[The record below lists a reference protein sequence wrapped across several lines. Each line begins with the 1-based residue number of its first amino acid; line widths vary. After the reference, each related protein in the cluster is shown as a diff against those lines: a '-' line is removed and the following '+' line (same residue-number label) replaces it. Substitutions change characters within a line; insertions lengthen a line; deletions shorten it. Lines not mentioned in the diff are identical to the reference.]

1 MSSKNPIDPIKE
13 INNTK
18 YLNTVAIKSRYELM
32 KVNKENLKNGYEIG
46 THWVKYTPYPV
57 IDDDIRDNMA
67 KFESYPIK
75 KINTIKK
82 GILDEISNSDII
94 NQLNQNDQTK
104 KLSNEIK
111 AFQKKNCEMHEIEK
125 KWVYIPKSIRLFKQ
139 HHPTDMLYTHSQNN
153 LSKFYKRNKNI
164 KISNPFETTT
174 FPISK
179 KPFSFTD
186 KNFKFKYDKK
196 VYDIKPLHIKNE
208 KGHCYFPKVRSS
220 SLESKNDKIED
231 NSNQKKSFD
240 KNRNIVLLS
249 ILSPEEIIQNK
260 TKYEKEIAKL
270 NKSKNLFIGKDG
282 DKKRVNLSVLAKGL
296 KNNKELYKNINRN
309 ENFNKKNIFRRSIQI
324 INLPAFNEKEEEK
337 KFKKKKNRKY
347 FDGKYLDDDIILNNE
362 FPKRFY
368 GLNYQF
374 NENKKD
380 IKITNDN
387 IDLYQNE
394 MNKKFVDIKQFVNK
408 NFEKYLTPD
417 INKEYD
423 NKLLELKKNME
434 EKKKNE
440 VKF

>member
-1 MSSKNPIDPIKE
+1 
-13 INNTK
+13 
-18 YLNTVAIKSRYELM
+18 
-32 KVNKENLKNGYEIG
+32 
-46 THWVKYTPYPV
+46 
-57 IDDDIRDNMA
+57 
-67 KFESYPIK
+67 
-75 KINTIKK
+75 
-82 GILDEISNSDII
+82 
-94 NQLNQNDQTK
+94 
-104 KLSNEIK
+104 
-111 AFQKKNCEMHEIEK
+111 MHEIEK

-231 NSNQKKSFD
+231 NSNQKKSID

>member
-1 MSSKNPIDPIKE
+1 MSLKNPIDPIKE
-13 INNTK
+13 INNSK

-82 GILDEISNSDII
+82 GILEEISNSDII

-139 HHPTDMLYTHSQNN
+139 HHHPTDMFYTHSPNN
-153 LSKFYKRNKNI
+153 ISKFYKRNKN
-164 KISNPFETTT
+164 SNTFETTT
-174 FPISK
+174 IPINR

-186 KNFKFKYDKK
+186 KNFKLKYDKK

-208 KGHCYFPKVRSS
+208 KGHCYFPNIRTS
-220 SLESKNDKIED
+220 SLESINDKIED
-231 NSNQKKSFD
+231 NSNPKKSFD

-249 ILSPEEIIQNK
+249 ILSPEEIIHNK
-260 TKYEKEIAKL
+260 TIYEKEIAKL

-282 DKKRVNLSVLAKGL
+282 DKKRVNLSVLAKDL

-324 INLPAFNEKEEEK
+324 TNLPAFNEKKEEK
-337 KFKKKKNRKY
+337 KFKKNKNRKY

-362 FPKRFY
+362 FPQRFY

-394 MNKKFVDIKQFVNK
+394 MNKKFVDIKQFVNQ
-408 NFEKYLTPD
+408 NFEKYLSPD

-423 NKLLELKKNME
+423 KKLLELKKNME

-440 VKF
+440 IKF

>member
-1 MSSKNPIDPIKE
+1 
-13 INNTK
+13 
-18 YLNTVAIKSRYELM
+18 
-32 KVNKENLKNGYEIG
+32 
-46 THWVKYTPYPV
+46 
-57 IDDDIRDNMA
+57 MA

-82 GILDEISNSDII
+82 GILEEISNSDII

-240 KNRNIVLLS
+240 KNKNIVLLS

-434 EKKKNE
+434 EKKK
-440 VKF
+440 K

>member
-1 MSSKNPIDPIKE
+1 MSLKNPIDPIKE
-13 INNTK
+13 INNSK

-32 KVNKENLKNGYEIG
+32 KVNKDNLKNGYEIG
-46 THWVKYTPYPV
+46 THWVKYSPYPV
-57 IDDDIRDNMA
+57 LDDDIRDNMA

-94 NQLNQNDQTK
+94 NQLNQDDQTK

-111 AFQKKNCEMHEIEK
+111 SFQKKNCEMHEMEK

-139 HHPTDMLYTHSQNN
+139 HHPTDMYYTHRSNN
-153 LSKFYKRNKNI
+153 LSKFYKKNKKNT
-164 KISNPFETTT
+164 FEITS
-174 FPISK
+174 FPINK

-186 KNFKFKYDKK
+186 KNFKLKYDKK

-208 KGHCYFPKVRSS
+208 KGHCYFPKVRNS
-220 SLESKNDKIED
+220 SLDSIKDKKEE
-231 NSNQKKSFD
+231 NPNLQKTFNK
-240 KNRNIVLLS
+240 NIVLLS

-260 TKYEKEIAKL
+260 TNYEKEIANL

-282 DKKRVNLSVLAKGL
+282 NKKRVNLSVLAKGL
-296 KNNKELYKNINRN
+296 KNNKEMYKNINRN

-324 INLPAFNEKEEEK
+324 TNLPAFNEKEEEK
-337 KFKKKKNRKY
+337 KYKKHKNRKY
-347 FDGKYLDDDIILNNE
+347 FDGKYLDDEIILNNE

-394 MNKKFVDIKQFVNK
+394 MNKEFVDIKQFVNK

-423 NKLLELKKNME
+423 QKLEELKKNME
-434 EKKKNE
+434 EKKK
-440 VKF
+440 K

>member
-260 TKYEKEIAKL
+260 TKYEKEIAQL

>member
-82 GILDEISNSDII
+82 GILEEISNSDII

-434 EKKKNE
+434 EKKK
-440 VKF
+440 K

>member
-1 MSSKNPIDPIKE
+1 MSLKNPIDPIKE
-13 INNTK
+13 INNSK

-57 IDDDIRDNMA
+57 IDDDIRDNMT
-67 KFESYPIK
+67 KYESYPIK
-75 KINTIKK
+75 KINKIKK
-82 GILDEISNSDII
+82 GILEEISNSDII

-111 AFQKKNCEMHEIEK
+111 SFQKKNCEMHEIEK

-139 HHPTDMLYTHSQNN
+139 HHHPTDMFYTHSPNN
-153 LSKFYKRNKNI
+153 ISKFYKRNKN
-164 KISNPFETTT
+164 SNTFETTSI
-174 FPISK
+174 PINR

-186 KNFKFKYDKK
+186 KNFKLKYDKK

-208 KGHCYFPKVRSS
+208 KGHCYFPNIRTS
-220 SLESKNDKIED
+220 SLESINDKIED
-231 NSNQKKSFD
+231 NSNPKKSFD

-249 ILSPEEIIQNK
+249 ILSPEEIIHNK
-260 TKYEKEIAKL
+260 TIYEKEIAKL

-282 DKKRVNLSVLAKGL
+282 DKKRVNLSVLAKDL

-324 INLPAFNEKEEEK
+324 TNLPAFNEKKEEK
-337 KFKKKKNRKY
+337 KFKKNKNRKY

-362 FPKRFY
+362 FPQRFY

-394 MNKKFVDIKQFVNK
+394 MNKKFVDIKQFVNQ
-408 NFEKYLTPD
+408 NFEKYLSPD

-423 NKLLELKKNME
+423 KKLLELKKNME

-440 VKF
+440 IKF

>member
-231 NSNQKKSFD
+231 NSNQKKSID